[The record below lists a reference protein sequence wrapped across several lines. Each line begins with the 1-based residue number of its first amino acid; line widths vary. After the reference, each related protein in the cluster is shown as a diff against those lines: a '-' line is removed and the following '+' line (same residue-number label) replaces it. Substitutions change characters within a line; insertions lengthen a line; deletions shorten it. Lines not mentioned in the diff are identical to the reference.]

1 MEEIWQLA
9 EKINQIDGLE
19 ASSYLKELI
28 EKEKKGLIATEE
40 IIKLLKEHYGGKNAW
55 YLYWWKYRSLN

>member
-40 IIKLLKEHYGGKNAW
+40 IIKLLKEHYGGKNA
-55 YLYWWKYRSLN
+55 

>member
-28 EKEKKGLIATEE
+28 EKEKKGLITTEE
-40 IIKLLKEHYGGKNAW
+40 IIKLLKEHYGEKNAW